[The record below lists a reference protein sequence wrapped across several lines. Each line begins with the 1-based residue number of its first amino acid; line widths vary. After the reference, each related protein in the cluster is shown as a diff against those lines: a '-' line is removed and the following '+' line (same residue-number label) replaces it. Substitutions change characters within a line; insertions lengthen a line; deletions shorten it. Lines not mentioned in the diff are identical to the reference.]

1 MHLVHEDDPDDRDDH
16 RLDRVVEV
24 VAGGC
29 GDDARETRA
38 VRPER
43 IALRY
48 PVAGQQTA
56 GQRHEEVEGDGAQG
70 GRPQVD
76 VGGRVEHL
84 VPRLD
89 VPHGN
94 VAGHVEAPEAGVD
107 QEQPDRDQ
115 PGVAGMDVARRSV
128 GRELPD
134 PGAEDHQDAEREPA
148 RDRVD
153 DPGGVRVVVAEE
165 LDHPAVR
172 MPAPG
177 RVDDPEHRA
186 DGDGEDPERSGSD
199 PLDHRAGHDG
209 CGGPRE
215 EQERGPEHAVDACP
229 SVLRVSR
236 SAHVRTHHFAP
247 GNGVGCF
254 HQAAGKP
261 GAVGQCEVDP
271 PPEEEERY
279 GHQRDEH
286 GVLHQGVHVI
296 LVPGRTYLVHAEP
309 DVNQEH
315 DHDREPVVE
324 LSEDRDQGCQ
334 LVGHLSPRESGK
346 PSRHVLFNSVLALL
360 QAPEYGPI
368 SRGGQTRAISE
379 FSFSS
384 YFRYMYMGFRKR
396 SRKSAAAVST
406 GVVPGRFAPRSGG
419 GRYGIGAYGDTLA
432 Q

>member
-1 MHLVHEDDPDDRDDH
+1 M
-16 RLDRVVEV
+16 
-24 VAGGC
+24 
-29 GDDARETRA
+29 
-38 VRPER
+38 
-43 IALRY
+43 
-48 PVAGQQTA
+48 
-56 GQRHEEVEGDGAQG
+56 
-70 GRPQVD
+70 
-76 VGGRVEHL
+76 
-84 VPRLD
+84 
-89 VPHGN
+89 
-94 VAGHVEAPEAGVD
+94 
-107 QEQPDRDQ
+107 
-115 PGVAGMDVARRSV
+115 
-128 GRELPD
+128 
-134 PGAEDHQDAEREPA
+134 
-148 RDRVD
+148 
-153 DPGGVRVVVAEE
+153 VAEK

-279 GHQRDEH
+279 GHQGDEH

-346 PSRHVLFNSVLALL
+346 PSRHVLCQF
-360 QAPEYGPI
+360 
-368 SRGGQTRAISE
+368 
-379 FSFSS
+379 
-384 YFRYMYMGFRKR
+384 R
-396 SRKSAAAVST
+396 SRPSST
-406 GVVPGRFAPRSGG
+406 PRVWPNIRGRANSTPVIFSIFLFFHGHATGF
-419 GRYGIGAYGDTLA
+419 
-432 Q
+432 